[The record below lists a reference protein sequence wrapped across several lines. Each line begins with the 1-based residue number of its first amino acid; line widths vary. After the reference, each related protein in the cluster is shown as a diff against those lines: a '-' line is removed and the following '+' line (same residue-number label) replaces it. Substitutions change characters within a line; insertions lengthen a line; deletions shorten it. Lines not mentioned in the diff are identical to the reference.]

1 MANLQNDQIT
11 EAYKL
16 WEQTGWNATYRI
28 SLAEF
33 TKSWQ
38 ASAVKKCIVQEGRIV
53 AIGRANSDGILYSMI
68 HDIVV
73 HSDCRRKGLG
83 RKIILEIVDE
93 LKTMNVRSIQLMA
106 AQGQAPFYE
115 KLGFVARP
123 DDRPGMQYDWQ
134 LDQQPHG
141 ADGEGRRR

>member
-1 MANLQNDQIT
+1 MANLKNDQIPD
-11 EAYKL
+11 AYAL

-38 ASAVKKCIVQEGRIV
+38 ASAVKKCIVQADKIV
-53 AIGRANSDGILYSMI
+53 AMGRANSDGILYSMI

-73 HSDCRRKGLG
+73 HPDHRRKGMG
-83 RKIILEIVDE
+83 RRIVLEIVDE
-93 LKTMNVRSIQLMA
+93 LKAMNVKSIQLMA

-123 DDRPGMQYDWQ
+123 DDRPGMQYVWKPA
-134 LDQQPHG
+134 QQTV
-141 ADGEGRRR
+141 ATATCRFQK